1 MHRTRKFLAATFA
14 SGLMAVGVA
23 VPTAGAQPVIG
34 GGLVNVQVVNVLNNN
49 EVNVQVP
56 VGVAANIAANVC
68 VGDLQVGV
76 LASQLARGGT
86 VECVAK
92 TGDSMVLQRVRNM
105 Q

>member
-1 MHRTRKFLAATFA
+1 MKSMKKLLATTFA
-14 SGLMAVGVA
+14 TALMAFGVA
-23 VPTAGAQPVIG
+23 APTAGAQPVIS
-34 GGLVNVQVVNVLNNN
+34 GGLVNIQIVNVLNNN

-56 VGVAANIAANVC
+56 IGVAANIAANVC
-68 VGDLQVGV
+68 VGELQVGV
-76 LASQLARGGT
+76 LASQLAHGGT

>member
-1 MHRTRKFLAATFA
+1 
-14 SGLMAVGVA
+14 MAVGVA